1 MKTYEKGQKQPSFYF
16 NKLFYWTE
24 WNTIFPC
31 EFCCYI
37 QLFYL
42 KTHVSGSFLDW
53 RKNETNHKIRERTHF
68 ITIAVIYFD
77 NLKWYSSKNA
87 NLVKRCLQKQP
98 PEVFCKK
105 HVLRNSVKL
114 TGKHLC
120 QSFFFNKV
128 AGLRCFPV
136 SFEKFPKTPFHRAS
150 LGDCFYVSLKPDEC
164 KKTFHI

>member
-1 MKTYEKGQKQPSFYF
+1 M
-16 NKLFYWTE
+16 FYWTD

-31 EFCCYI
+31 EFCWYI

-77 NLKWYSSKNA
+77 NLTWYSSKNA

-128 AGLRCFPV
+128 AGLSHPEVFYKKGALRNFA
-136 SFEKFPKTPFHRAS
+136 KFTGKQLCLQLFWKRDSGTGAFLWVLRN
-150 LGDCFYVSLKPDEC
+150 F
-164 KKTFHI
+164 